1 MQSVDMI
8 DIHTHTIFGDG
19 KDTPEEMAAAA
30 FDKGVTVFGCS
41 EHFPRPESYDYPT
54 EGFNHEAL
62 ASGWFDY
69 VSSVARAKRA
79 WEGRMTLLFGTE
91 VDYLPAE
98 RPRIEAELSAYR
110 FDYLIGSV
118 HMIDTWGFDYNKSEW
133 EGKDVDAIY
142 ETYYD
147 IMEEMVATRLFDI
160 VGHLDLV
167 KVFSPFH
174 PPKRDHTQRA
184 RILLRSIKKLDMT
197 VEINTG
203 ALRKPVG
210 ELSPSPE
217 LIREAVELAIPLTVT
232 SDAHRTDDI
241 AYGFDGVY
249 RMLRELGVR
258 ETIYYVDREPFVVP
272 LPG

>member
-1 MQSVDMI
+1 MI
-8 DIHTHTIFGDG
+8 DIHTHTIYDDG
-19 KDTPEEMAAAA
+19 KDTPEDMAAAA
-30 FDKGVTVFGCS
+30 FDQDVTVFGFS
-41 EHFPRPESYDYPT
+41 NHFPRPESYDYPT
-54 EGFNHEAL
+54 EGFNHENL

-69 VSSVARAKRA
+69 VSSVARTKRA
-79 WEGRMTLLFGTE
+79 WEGKMTVLFGTE

-118 HMIDTWGFDYNKSEW
+118 HMIDTWGFDYNQKEW
-133 EGKDVDAIY
+133 VGKDVDAVY

-147 IMEEMVATRLFDI
+147 FMEEMVATRLFDI

-174 PPKRDHTQRA
+174 PPKRDHTGRA
-184 RILLRSIKKLDMT
+184 RDLLRSIKKLGLT

-210 ELSPSPE
+210 ELSPSPD
-217 LIREAVELAIPLTVT
+217 LIREAAKLNIPLTVT
-232 SDAHRTDDI
+232 SDAHRTEDI
-241 AYGFDGVY
+241 AFGFIDVY
-249 RMLRELGVR
+249 RLLRELGVT
-258 ETIYYVDREPFVVP
+258 ETIYYQDRNPIVVP